1 MRYGIRWE
9 DQCIQDLIAIY
20 GDMGTADLATE
31 GTAWALARA
40 PLNRATWAVAPGS
53 DYRLT
58 WVRTYREFPAVVLS
72 YSIVIE
78 GINQYCLM
86 HRARR
91 ANIAGGS

>member
-9 DQCIQDLIAIY
+9 DQCTEDLKQIY
-20 GDMGTADLATE
+20 GDTKTADSATN
-31 GTAWALARA
+31 GVTWALARA
-40 PLNRATWAVAPGS
+40 PLHRATWAVAPGS

-58 WVRTYREFPAVVLS
+58 AIRPFLDFPPVVLS

-78 GINQYCLM
+78 EVSQYCLM

-91 ANIAGGS
+91 ATVSGAS